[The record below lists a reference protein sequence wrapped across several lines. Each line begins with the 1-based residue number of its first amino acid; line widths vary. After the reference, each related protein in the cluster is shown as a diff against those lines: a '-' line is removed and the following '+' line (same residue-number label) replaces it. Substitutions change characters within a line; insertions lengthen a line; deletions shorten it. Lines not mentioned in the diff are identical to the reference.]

1 MEHSYFDDLFAS
13 SPNQQGNQDSSSA
26 PGSLSAIDINNN
38 NSNNSNSQMAPHSV
52 IPAYA
57 LTATNN
63 TTGITQPFS
72 GPTSFPT
79 VMTSFANATQDQILN
94 TPTPHYDMAMPTL
107 NFTPGI
113 VQSQQVQQAQYVQ
126 QTQTQVQPQV
136 QDQVQ
141 PQSQLLCGDY
151 LTALLGFHNQQL
163 SEQLHTSATTPVGSD
178 ADDFANMD
186 LGQVDNGGTWPNV
199 PADSQDYVIQAPTL
213 PSQCQGFDVNTLPSS
228 ILPFN
233 EQNDTSYL
241 FDSALLDLN
250 ASMSI
255 AGSVVNN
262 NTIGGVAGASS
273 AGTGTATSDLDLAF
287 AGQQQQQP
295 ILLFQ
300 NLTQQQQ
307 LFPYDT
313 VPMPAFDTS
322 AAIDYGMAQQQQFQ
336 QQQQQQQ
343 ASASP
348 ASTPSS
354 LTSLSSAIEQYNLQ
368 NHQYYQQQQ
377 QHETMQQF
385 NPNQQLQLQQ
395 QQVQDQLQTQ
405 VQFYGS
411 GLNVTAAAATAGS
424 STSSSFPPVVAAPCQ
439 NDYHP
444 LAAWTV
450 NPYAGMVIPA
460 TTSGHTSFSDDGTMS
475 PLSNPSTV
483 SPATA
488 LAPVSYQP
496 QYQQHLQQQQQL
508 VTSAGTGCSGRF
520 MSVQD
525 QLVPSSMDLMRTQL
539 RSQSNH
545 VHHRWIESATAAAA
559 AQSAEYQVVPDNS
572 GSTSRRATTFHH
584 TSSISSNRA
593 RQDYQQQLQ
602 QQQIRQYTNEHTS
615 HSQSAQAITNQGFYQ
630 QAVEASSYFVPP
642 ATALSPSSST
652 LPYTHSQAIE
662 WGNASSNTEAQI
674 SSPSYPEVRPSITND
689 NGNNN
694 NNNMVQSQ
702 SQQQQQRQ
710 QRNIQSQHQ
719 QHRQGNSHPSTM
731 HPPTSTP
738 TSAPAPTPTHQPS
751 HLLPQSQP
759 MMLEDLA
766 LNPHNGFLTQA
777 TWPANLRGL
786 FYPSLS
792 SSGAPCPTNDYYR
805 VAPPSQ
811 ARLLVGISEAQL
823 AEEAAEAA
831 AEAGGGGRDDDLSSE
846 QSRLSPAHSNS
857 SVSSNSGTTYP
868 SIMSRHRVRPSS
880 QDLVV
885 KAEVDDDET
894 LPLNISPCPEQMYQ
908 HPPWAGIELP
918 ANRNGR
924 GTVAMTDLFRGQFV
938 DVTTARA
945 FYEEQTEYSISNGC
959 PPNNPLRPTTTAAE
973 STDPATATT
982 GYRCRSAEGLD
993 VDAIVPN
1000 TGGPLNCSLPHCMR
1014 TFPTIGLLKSHMV
1027 SHNDQKPYWCD
1038 VCSPDGIHPYP
1049 ISPSQ
1054 LIPGLPVPVP
1064 EVKRYKRHHDLLR
1077 HKREQHPPTEVKLQ
1091 RYNEKVAAKEAR
1103 KKRAEETKK
1112 AKALLKR
1119 LNNGGSGRRRR
1130 ASSSA
1135 TTASGRPRRLRT
1147 SSTAADDAGTT
1158 PSNCRH
1164 ANSSDAA
1171 SIDTVNTTA
1180 AEAPV
1185 ATTPTGN
1192 LPSVRLAAP
1201 GSSVVV
1207 ITLPREAYQ
1216 EIQRAYP
1223 SNNNASSSSTTG
1235 PIAVTAVAG
1244 ATVTVPVIAATA
1256 AGAGTTVSVTEAFT
1270 AVTAAQT
1277 QKPPRKRKS
1286 TDLNRV
1292 TESGN
1297 DEIDPEH
1304 QEHRPKKVSRAKTSS
1319 TATGTTSTVADTIT
1333 TTVTST
1339 GVKRR
1344 HSGVSTAQIL
1354 RLQQQQAQQQQQ
1366 QQHQHGHVTQS
1377 VAATTNNSFSAI
1389 PLQGPIDF
1397 EMALPA
1403 TGGHN
1408 SGGSSGANSTQ
1419 PITIVH
1425 EWETPDDEF
1434 MGNDQEQQH

>member
-1 MEHSYFDDLFAS
+1 
-13 SPNQQGNQDSSSA
+13 
-26 PGSLSAIDINNN
+26 
-38 NSNNSNSQMAPHSV
+38 MAPHSV

-57 LTATNN
+57 LAATNN

-94 TPTPHYDMAMPTL
+94 TPTPQYDMTMPTP

-178 ADDFANMD
+178 VDDFANMD
-186 LGQVDNGGTWPNV
+186 LSQVDNSGTWPNV

-213 PSQCQGFDVNTLPSS
+213 PSQNQGFDMNTLPSS

-233 EQNDTSYL
+233 DQDTSYL
-241 FDSALLDLN
+241 FDSALLNYN

-262 NTIGGVAGASS
+262 NTIGDVAGASS
-273 AGTGTATSDLDLAF
+273 AGTGTATSDLDLAS
-287 AGQQQQQP
+287 AVQQQQQP
-295 ILLFQ
+295 ILLSQ

-307 LFPYDT
+307 LFPYYT

-322 AAIDYGMAQQQQFQ
+322 AAINYGMAQQQQFQ
-336 QQQQQQQ
+336 LQQQQQ

-385 NPNQQLQLQQ
+385 NRNQQLQLQQ
-395 QQVQDQLQTQ
+395 QQVQNQLQTQ
-405 VQFYGS
+405 AQFYNS
-411 GLNVTAAAATAGS
+411 GLPNVTAAATAGS

-460 TTSGHTSFSDDGTMS
+460 TTSGHTSFSDDDTMS

-483 SPATA
+483 SPVTA
-488 LAPVSYQP
+488 LDPVSYQP
-496 QYQQHLQQQQQL
+496 QCQQHPQQLQQL
-508 VTSAGTGCSGRF
+508 VTSVGTGCSGRF

-539 RSQSNH
+539 RSQLNH

-572 GSTSRRATTFHH
+572 GSARCRATTFHH
-584 TSSISSNRA
+584 TSSISSDRA

-642 ATALSPSSST
+642 ATALSPYSST
-652 LPYTHSQAIE
+652 LPSTHLQAIE
-662 WGNASSNTEAQI
+662 WGNASSNTEAQVALNQGQEGHDGEENSHNFLSSSFSSSPSAAPIPEFHSFPFAQI
-674 SSPSYPEVRPSITND
+674 SSPSYPEVRTSITND

-694 NNNMVQSQ
+694 NSNNMVQSQ
-702 SQQQQQRQ
+702 SQQQ

-719 QHRQGNSHPSTM
+719 QHRQGNNHPSTL
-731 HPPTSTP
+731 HPPTSTSTFAAVP
-738 TSAPAPTPTHQPS
+738 IPTHQPS
-751 HLLPQSQP
+751 HLLSQSQP

-786 FYPSLS
+786 FYPSPS

-846 QSRLSPAHSNS
+846 QSRLSPAHSNNS
-857 SVSSNSGTTYP
+857 NSSNSGTTYP
-868 SIMSRHRVRPSS
+868 SITSRHRVRPSS

-885 KAEVDDDET
+885 KAEEDDDET

-924 GTVAMTDLFRGQFV
+924 ATVAMTGIFRGQFV
-938 DVTTARA
+938 DVTTART
-945 FYEEQTEYSISNGC
+945 FYEEQTEYSISNGR
-959 PPNNPLRPTTTAAE
+959 PPNNPLRPTITAAE

-993 VDAIVPN
+993 ADAIVPN

-1135 TTASGRPRRLRT
+1135 TTASGRPRRPRT

-1223 SNNNASSSSTTG
+1223 SNNDASSSSTTG

-1256 AGAGTTVSVTEAFT
+1256 AGAGTTVSETGAFT

-1277 QKPPRKRKS
+1277 LKPPRKRKS
-1286 TDLNRV
+1286 TDLNSV

-1304 QEHRPKKVSRAKTSS
+1304 QELRPKKLFRAKTSS

-1333 TTVTST
+1333 RTVTST
-1339 GVKRR
+1339 RVERR

-1354 RLQQQQAQQQQQ
+1354 RLQQQQAQQQ

-1377 VAATTNNSFSAI
+1377 VAATTNNSFSAF
-1389 PLQGPIDF
+1389 PLQEPIDF

-1408 SGGSSGANSTQ
+1408 SGSSSGANSTQ
-1419 PITIVH
+1419 PISIVH
-1425 EWETPDDEF
+1425 EWETPGDEF